1 MKFLEYSAADATEL
15 VAMWRHSFEHG
26 VGIVDPNPIES
37 LDRYLQNE
45 VLPNNNVRL
54 IKEADKIVAFIAF
67 TTDSVSQ
74 LYVRIQDIGRGL
86 GTHLLEEAKRQSQGS
101 LWLYTFAQNANA
113 RRFYE
118 RHGFI
123 EMERE
128 SANMYKLEAIRYV
141 WQLHGVA

>member
-1 MKFLEYSAADATEL
+1 MKILEYSAADTKDL

-26 VGIVDPNPIES
+26 VGIVDPNPIAS
-37 LDRYLQNE
+37 LHRYFENE
-45 VLPNNNVRL
+45 VPPNNTMKL
-54 IKEADKIVAFIAF
+54 IKEAGEIVAFIAF
-67 TTDSVSQ
+67 TAASVSQ
-74 LYVRIQDIGRGL
+74 LYVRVQDIGRGI
-86 GTHLLEEAKRQSQGS
+86 GAQLLEEAKRQSRGN

-123 EMERE
+123 ETERE

-141 WQLHGVA
+141 WQSHGVA